1 MGSPWALGTLGVA
14 QLALWCIIAWLA
26 ADFTPGG
33 DFARRPMPLVVSLLA
48 ANFLL
53 YLASLALVW
62 SVREEPGWRRH
73 LPAVVVAFAVVFRLP
88 LWWSQPIQEIDIY
101 RYLWDG
107 RVFHAGVNPYR
118 YSPAQVDA
126 ALAAQPTA
134 PELDPL
140 VAKLHRSRPV
150 HEIFARIEHRSV
162 ATIYPPLSQAV
173 FAAAAWL
180 TPENAPVLMQ
190 VRVLKGILL
199 AFDLAVLG
207 FVMGL
212 LRNLGL
218 PVTRALAYGWCPLI
232 LKEFANSGHLDSIAV
247 CFTTAT
253 LWLLTLRRGEAGES
267 SKLQLPLRR
276 VLPTDWL
283 AVTAWACA
291 TLAKL
296 YPLVLAPL
304 LLVYGW
310 RRLRWR
316 MVFPAALFVTLL
328 LAGYAALPRTSSAQA
343 APGLHP
349 VAAASTTTPAL
360 PGHSSFSGLG
370 EFLRRWE
377 INDLLFSVV
386 YENLRPAFGTDNS
399 PPRPWYVVLP
409 GNVRASVSHGLRT
422 IARRIGPEF
431 IQLNLPFVFTQV
443 LMGVTL
449 LGLVVWMA
457 QWRWPED
464 GRQELLRRA
473 FLSLAWL
480 WFLSATQNPWYWS
493 WALPFVVFAS
503 RPWLL
508 VSGLALIYY
517 LRFWFVYHFPNP
529 ATLGGLTGQR
539 FFDEVLVWVEHL
551 PVLLILAWSCVH
563 RRDILRLRTI
573 DSTANPVPPSNRW
586 GASAR
591 LEELQSK

>member
-1 MGSPWALGTLGVA
+1 MGSPWALGTLGVT
-14 QLALWCIIAWLA
+14 QLLLWCIVAWLA
-26 ADFTPGG
+26 VDFTPGG
-33 DFARRPMPLVVSLLA
+33 DFAQRPMPLVVLLLA
-48 ANFLL
+48 VNFLL
-53 YLASLALVW
+53 YLASLTLVW
-62 SVREEPGWRRH
+62 NLREGSGWRRH
-73 LPAVVVAFAVVFRLP
+73 IPALVVGFAVVFRLP

-107 RVFHAGVNPYR
+107 RVLQSGVNPYR

-126 ALAAQPTA
+126 AGEGQITA

-140 VAKLHRSRPV
+140 VAKLHRSRPI

-162 ATIYPPLSQAV
+162 ATIYPPLSQAM

-218 PVTRALAYGWCPLI
+218 PAGRALAYAWCPLI

-253 LWLLTLRRGEAGES
+253 LWLLTLRRGDAGES
-267 SKLQLPLRR
+267 AKLKLPLRR
-276 VLPTDWL
+276 VLPSDWL
-283 AVTAWACA
+283 AATAWACA

-316 MVFPAALFVTLL
+316 LALPVALFVTLL
-328 LAGYAALPRTSSAQA
+328 LAGYAALPRNPALRA
-343 APGLHP
+343 DPGLHP
-349 VAAASTTTPAL
+349 VVSTSATTATTL
-360 PGHSSFSGLG
+360 SHSSFSGLG

-386 YENLRPAFGTDNS
+386 YENLRPASDDHSS
-399 PPRPWYVVLP
+399 PARPWYVVVP
-409 GNVRASVSHGLRT
+409 TGVREGANRVLKAVAKRISPESVH
-422 IARRIGPEF
+422 
-431 IQLNLPFVFTQV
+431 LNLPFMFTQV
-443 LMGVTL
+443 VMGVTL
-449 LGLVVWMA
+449 LGLVVRMA
-457 QWRWPED
+457 LWRWPED
-464 GRQELLRRA
+464 GGQELLRRA

-493 WALPFVVFAS
+493 WALPFILFAS

-508 VSGLALIYY
+508 VSGFALIYY
-517 LRFWFVYHFPNP
+517 LRFWFVHRFPDP
-529 ATLGGLTGQR
+529 AMLSGLTGQR
-539 FFDEVLVWVEHL
+539 FFDEILVWFEHL
-551 PVLLILAWSCVH
+551 PVLLILAWAAY
-563 RRDILRLRTI
+563 RRRQSTPVSTI
-573 DSTANPVPPSNRW
+573 PSTELPEREAAVSSQ
-586 GASAR
+586 ASGT
-591 LEELQSK
+591 